1 MTPSNT
7 CLAEEA
13 LGIRSD
19 PRGLSHQAF
28 VLRISVAQRVIAG
41 QVDSWSHQ

>member
-1 MTPSNT
+1 MPRSNT

-19 PRGLSHQAF
+19 PCGLSYQALL
-28 VLRISVAQRVIAG
+28 LRISVAQRVIAG
-41 QVDSWSHQ
+41 RLTRGHQ